1 MKAFYK
7 LDSMAQVDDVNF
19 KSISKNY
26 LLLMR
31 IHVDLATTENLAFQR
46 EESFLHPK
54 LSGR

>member
-26 LLLMR
+26 LLLMT
-31 IHVDLATTENLAFQR
+31 IYVDLATTENLAFQR